1 MNGVSCNLILIIF
14 LGARSRVKC
23 SRVPQS
29 GRGAQGRQLLYCPLQ
44 RWGRQDRFVFTIS
57 KSSSYDHEDDHD
69 DPHTIIIFINIIST
83 AAHVNIVPFC
93 SFVISFRRDFLGPP
107 APNRAG

>member
-1 MNGVSCNLILIIF
+1 MKEKNRVFFFTITNTDMNGVSCNLILIIF

-44 RWGRQDRFVFTIS
+44 RWGRQDW
-57 KSSSYDHEDDHD
+57 
-69 DPHTIIIFINIIST
+69 
-83 AAHVNIVPFC
+83 
-93 SFVISFRRDFLGPP
+93 DFYWGVQTRGGVL
-107 APNRAG
+107 